1 MSSSF
6 PALQLN
12 SEGETWILPPVVTTT
27 KKRRFEITFFEQ
39 ERIVQRLTTAHCHIC
54 RLNSEMLTPEQAGE
68 MAQVQVENI
77 YQWLAQ
83 GKAHGIKTVGGQY
96 RICKQSL
103 FVEADFSAENFVT
116 E

>member
-54 RLNSEMLTPEQAGE
+54 RLNSEMLTPEQAGDL
-68 MAQVQVENI
+68 AQVQVQDI
-77 YQWLAQ
+77 HRWLAQ
-83 GKAHGIKTVGGQY
+83 GKAHGMKMLDGYERV
-96 RICKQSL
+96 CKNSL
-103 FVEADFSAENFVT
+103 FLKPTPQPQNLLPE
-116 E
+116 